1 MTLSDENYIIKSSD
15 KGGIKMQ
22 KEKIKNVTFNI
33 SGSNGITPRIN
44 LPKKWVDDMGINEY
58 DREVI
63 LKYNEEKK
71 KITIKKA

>member
-1 MTLSDENYIIKSSD
+1 
-15 KGGIKMQ
+15 
-22 KEKIKNVTFNI
+22 
-33 SGSNGITPRIN
+33 
-44 LPKKWVDDMGINEY
+44 MGINEY